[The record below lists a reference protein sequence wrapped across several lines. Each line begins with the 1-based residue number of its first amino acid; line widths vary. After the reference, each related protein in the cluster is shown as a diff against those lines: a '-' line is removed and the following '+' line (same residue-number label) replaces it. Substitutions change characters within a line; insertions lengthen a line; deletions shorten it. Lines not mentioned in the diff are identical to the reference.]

1 VLKRD
6 RTAERCLDCKALAIS
21 DVIENPLLEF
31 EVHLG
36 ADFGR
41 DFMEGT
47 EIQFGC
53 AVIRIEP
60 INVE

>member
-1 VLKRD
+1 VLKSE
-6 RTAERCLDCKALAIS
+6 RTAESCLDCKALTIS
-21 DVIENPLLEF
+21 DVIENPLLEL

-36 ADFGR
+36 ADFGG
-41 DFMEGT
+41 DFMERT
-47 EIQFGC
+47 AIQFGC